1 MLRWGIL
8 GTAQIAERRM
18 MPALARHPAAE
29 LVAIG
34 SRDPRRAARWAT
46 QHGLRTAGEYQ
57 RVLDDAAVDA
67 VYLPLPNALHG
78 DWIERSLR
86 AGKDVLVEKP
96 MLPPRLDRTELDT
109 ARELFAL
116 AADQG
121 RTLME
126 CMTFPRHRQHTA
138 VRELVAAG
146 AIGELRQLTV
156 RFTIPER
163 APDDFRYRADL
174 GGGALADLGCYAL
187 RAALFFLRPDLR
199 VEHSRTRR
207 DDRFP
212 GVDLSG
218 SARLRDGAGT
228 QADLEFAIGAPYR
241 CEYHLAGTEGSI
253 SVERAFTLPH
263 DLAPRVFLDRAGDIQ
278 QLHLAPDDQ
287 FGNIL
292 TDFTAAHEGAQ
303 PGEHP
308 DAAATLRTMELAADV
323 LGVGSR

>member
-18 MPALARHPAAE
+18 MPALSRHPAAE

-34 SRDPRRAARWAT
+34 SRDPRRAAQWAT
-46 QHGLRTAGEYQ
+46 QHGLRISGGYQ
-57 RVLDDAAVDA
+57 RVLDDDAVDA

-78 DWIERSLR
+78 DWIEQSLR

-96 MLPPRLDRTELDT
+96 MLPPRLDGTEIAT
-109 ARELFAL
+109 ARGLFAL

-146 AIGELRQLTV
+146 AIGQLRQLTV

-187 RAALFFLRPDLR
+187 RAAQFFLGSELR
-199 VEHSRTRR
+199 VEHSRMRR

-218 SARLRDGAGT
+218 SARLRDAAGA

-241 CEYHLAGTEGSI
+241 CEYHLAGSAGSL

-263 DLAPRVFLDRAGDIQ
+263 DLAPRVFLDRAGDIR
-278 QLHLAPDDQ
+278 QLDLAPDDQ

-292 TDFTAAHEGAQ
+292 TDFTSAHD
-303 PGEHP
+303 GEQP
-308 DAAATLRTMELAADV
+308 DAAATLRTMELAAAV
-323 LGVGSR
+323 LGVGTR